1 MLSPSSPW
9 FYQGTYQGTDPGT
22 IITLDQPV
30 SSQWKILKKLN
41 ERNFQASEEMCR
53 RHNIHSYATAKFLC
67 CDPKRPSRKAFMRIY
82 LQIPVKNTEMQDPK
96 IRSRQ
101 ATQLT
106 ANQELTQKDFSN
118 APKLLGYKVSAQD
131 KSGLVPN
138 GFAIWLAWEMV
149 PGLRLGNKLGNDP
162 YWILPAV
169 EREHVRVAF
178 MKALPQAAEKGYAPY
193 VPSLS
198 SLVWHSKTGTL
209 YVITCCVL
217 RQTSG
222 LTFSV
227 LFSYFIG
234 YFYGINDNLKDRSNI
249 KIGPEALVYFDL
261 AKPSG
266 DEWRNKNWNGD
277 TTGWEM

>member
-118 APKLLGYKVSAQD
+118 APKLLGYKVSTQD

-178 MKALPQAAEKGYAPY
+178 MKALP
-193 VPSLS
+193 
-198 SLVWHSKTGTL
+198 
-209 YVITCCVL
+209 
-217 RQTSG
+217 
-222 LTFSV
+222 
-227 LFSYFIG
+227 YFIG